1 MFNKSHVLYLIIIIS
16 FATILFWREISLI
29 LLFSH
34 AHYTSQETKTKE
46 SNVVIKTEEIVNHN
60 SESGPELEYYSMFK
74 FDDEVLDNEQ
84 VLDFA
89 IVGFMKCG
97 TSSLLHY
104 LNNVPNQKMF
114 LGEKEWS
121 PKSKE
126 DLYKRHRKYID
137 TNVRTGFK
145 YPGALQKKIENP
157 IKIISQAV
165 KKPKLIILIRHPITH
180 FQSNYNFI
188 YGTRQENR
196 HIRIKPPDP
205 LRLIGHCQSMCES
218 DDSNNGN
225 KFPVI
230 DDPTNKTCIDIKG
243 GVCTT
248 KSTMYH
254 YQISKLCLTPLKE
267 EKEWDLLDHHRLEL
281 MPDFNGTI
289 FLIEQKQLYD
299 LSIDM
304 NDTDSLNRGDQMRTD
319 LEKFIGLESNTLAD
333 QYINTKDATSK
344 NHEIIDICED
354 NYIPIRNELIERG
367 KKTSQWIV
375 EYLLKSDRVL
385 ISSREYFL
393 KLMDSWS
400 VDPCLQQL

>member
-1 MFNKSHVLYLIIIIS
+1 M
-16 FATILFWREISLI
+16 
-29 LLFSH
+29 
-34 AHYTSQETKTKE
+34 
-46 SNVVIKTEEIVNHN
+46 KTEEIVNHN
-60 SESGPELEYYSMFK
+60 SESGSELEYYPMFK

-104 LNNVPNQKMF
+104 LNSVPNQKMF
-114 LGEKEWS
+114 LGEREWS
-121 PKSKE
+121 LKSKK
-126 DLYKRHRKYID
+126 DLYKRHRKYIG

-145 YPGALQKKIENP
+145 ATGALTNGNP
-157 IKIISQAV
+157 IKIFGQAV

-188 YGTRQENR
+188 YGFRPAKK
-196 HIRIKPPDP
+196 HIRINPPDP
-205 LRLIGHCQSMCES
+205 LALIGHCQTMCES
-218 DDSNNGN
+218 DDDSNNGN
-225 KFPVI
+225 KFPLI

-267 EKEWDLLDHHRLEL
+267 KKEWDLLDHHRLEL

-333 QYINTKDATSK
+333 QYINTKDGTST
-344 NHEIIDICED
+344 NNEIIHICED
-354 NYIPIRNELIERG
+354 KYLPIRNELIERG
-367 KKTSQWIV
+367 KKTSQW
-375 EYLLKSDRVL
+375 
-385 ISSREYFL
+385 
-393 KLMDSWS
+393 
-400 VDPCLQQL
+400 